1 MHRRLLLGAAGLALA
16 AGLLVGAPAN
26 AAGICLDANVELQ
39 GQAILDQAQC
49 LPPEGTPA
57 PPALP

>member
-1 MHRRLLLGAAGLALA
+1 MSRRLLLGAAGLALA
-16 AGLLVGAPAN
+16 AGAALAAPAN
-26 AAGICLDANVELQ
+26 AAGVCVNAHVVVQ
-39 GQAILDQAQC
+39 GQELVNQAQC